1 MSPPTLAG
9 SASWNSDTNSEPSAA
24 DLSSAEQADQLAAK
38 ERLDGLLRNARLG
51 DRQSIGELLSQ
62 YRSYLTMVG
71 AAQFQQRLRP
81 RVSPSD
87 IVQDVMLR
95 AHCHFGQFRG
105 ETERELLGWLREILL
120 NSLARFVEQHVRA
133 AKRDIRREVSLENF
147 TAATGPLPQGST
159 GSPQAPS
166 AVVSLGEQS
175 LQLNELL
182 NQLPEHYREVLV
194 LRNIQGLAFEEVAAR
209 LDRSPGATRML
220 WLRAIEKLRAVYRK
234 ADRNAEHDS

>member
-9 SASWNSDTNSEPSAA
+9 PASWNSETNS
-24 DLSSAEQADQLAAK
+24 DLAA
-38 ERLDGLLRNARLG
+38 EIDRQRLEMLLRSAREG

-62 YRSYLTMVG
+62 YRSYLTMLG

-105 ETERELLGWLREILL
+105 ETERELLAWLREILV

-147 TAATGPLPQGST
+147 TAAAGPLPESPGGSHQ
-159 GSPQAPS
+159 PPS
-166 AVVSLGEQS
+166 AAAQLGEQS
-175 LQLNELL
+175 LLL
-182 NQLPEHYREVLV
+182 AALLDQLPEHYREVLV
-194 LRNIQGLAFEEVAAR
+194 LRNIEGLAFEEVATR
-209 LDRSPGATRML
+209 LQRTPGATRML

-234 ADRNAEHDS
+234 HAPESEA